1 MSSGDYGAGGAGKE
15 STVTT
20 LYSSYYFL
28 TCSNSK
34 LLKAYSNFLVLEHHS
49 NPKLSTRYKD
59 THDYIVVRLKK
70 LFDFLSY
77 SAHYSTNYKTK
88 MSDFFTTLWPETS
101 WSS

>member
-15 STVTT
+15 LTVII

-34 LLKAYSNFLVLEHHS
+34 LLKAYSNFLVLEQHS
-49 NPKLSTRYKD
+49 NPKLSTSYKD
-59 THDYIVVRLKK
+59 VYIVVRLKK
-70 LFDFLSY
+70 LFDFSSY

-88 MSDFFTTLWPETS
+88 MSDFFTTL
-101 WSS
+101 